1 MTTHSRI
8 LAWKISWAQ
17 ELGGLQSMGSK
28 ESGTTERLTLRPIS
42 VSSYILVFAIIVFR
56 KYRMKINFY
65 GFNKM
70 IFLNLY
76 LIKHGYQQ
84 TFEKNSILSHHLK
97 TPGTHKDLNVPH
109 HSPGS
114 PWGSRILR
122 LEDIAL

>member
-8 LAWKISWAQ
+8 PAWKISWAQ

-28 ESGTTERLTLRPIS
+28 ELGTTNIYLLRPRS
-42 VSSYILVFAIIVFR
+42 DSSYILVFAIIVFR

-76 LIKHGYQQ
+76 LINQELVMDREAWNAAVQGVAKSWTQ
-84 TFEKNSILSHHLK
+84 LS
-97 TPGTHKDLNVPH
+97 N
-109 HSPGS
+109 
-114 PWGSRILR
+114 
-122 LEDIAL
+122 